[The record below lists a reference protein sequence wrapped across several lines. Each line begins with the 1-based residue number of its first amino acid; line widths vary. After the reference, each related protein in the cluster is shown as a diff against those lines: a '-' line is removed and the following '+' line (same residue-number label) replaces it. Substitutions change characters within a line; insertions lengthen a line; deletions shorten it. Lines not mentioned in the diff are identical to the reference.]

1 MLAFLILVVV
11 SALAAVIIGDLVLG
25 QKVVELASSK
35 AEVGLK
41 LTDLYLK
48 EHLKRLELI
57 GRSLHSVEAG
67 SSQCEVLS
75 QAVADGMVVAD
86 FSVDVKPEAIDLQ
99 RVSASPAWPEQDVP
113 DGNSECTAVSLPM
126 EGWRKSELARFST
139 QALASGGN
147 LSGVVA
153 VGHETL
159 TFLGYNS
166 GFGDGLLLLAASG
179 SDVPGSLHIVGTL
192 LNGRE
197 QLATVPLSLLWPGP
211 SRRWAATYFLKDRRI
226 ATSIGEEGI
235 GTRVDPRVLREVM
248 EKGNVFVG
256 EAEVTNRTFHAAY
269 MPLRDYRGDIV
280 GMLGIGAEKDIYS
293 DIRNR
298 TIALFATIITAG
310 MLIGIFMTFFFS
322 RWLMKPIGELAE
334 GMNRV
339 ARGDRDYKVR
349 LHTEDELGQLARAFN
364 LMVKG
369 IKERDIALRDGATER
384 LSHVEKQ
391 VSIGRLAAGVAH
403 EINNPLTSVLTLSSL
418 LLKHTNDEDSHREDL
433 EIIVEETTRCRDI
446 VRNLLDFARERPARK
461 QVVDVNDILRDT
473 LMLTSKYEVMKQVR
487 SEVRLAD
494 QLLWV
499 NCDAK
504 QLQQVFTNIIANAG
518 EASGP
523 NGKVMVVSDEDSSG
537 SFTQVR
543 IMDTGPGIEPE
554 NMDRIFEPFFTTKGP
569 GKGTGLGLSIS
580 LGIVQKHSGTIEI
593 DSKVGRGTT
602 VSVFIPRVSP
612 DGAPIST

>member
-25 QKVVELASSK
+25 RKVVELASSK

-57 GRSLHSVEAG
+57 GQSLHSIEGG
-67 SSQCEVLS
+67 SSRCKVLS

-86 FSVDVKPEAIDLQ
+86 FSIVAKPEAIALQ
-99 RVSASPAWPEQDVP
+99 RVSASPAWPERAASGTEAACDVV
-113 DGNSECTAVSLPM
+113 DLSVSRW
-126 EGWRKSELARFST
+126 EQTELARFSA

-153 VGHETL
+153 VEQETL
-159 TFLGYNS
+159 TYLGYKS
-166 GFGDGLLLLAASG
+166 SFGDGLLLLAANG
-179 SDVPGSLHIVGTL
+179 IDTPGALHIVGTL

-211 SRRWAATYFLKDRRI
+211 SHRYAATYFLKDKRV

-235 GTRVDPRVLREVM
+235 GTSVDPRVLDEVM
-248 EKGNVFVG
+248 EKGKVFVG

-269 MPLRDYRGDIV
+269 MPLRDYRGNIV

-349 LHTEDELGQLARAFN
+349 LHTDDELGQLAKAFN

-369 IKERDIALRDGATER
+369 IKERDIALKDGATER

-418 LLKHTNDEDSHREDL
+418 LLKHTDDKDSHREDL
-433 EIIVEETTRCRDI
+433 EIIVEETTRCREI

-487 SEVRLAD
+487 SEVHLAD
-494 QLLWV
+494 ELLWV
-499 NCDAK
+499 NCDDK

-523 NGKVMVVSDEDSSG
+523 NGKVIIASDEDSSG
-537 SFTQVR
+537 SFAQVR
-543 IMDTGPGIEPE
+543 ITDDGPGIEPE

-593 DSKVGRGTT
+593 DSKVGYGTT
-602 VSVFIPRVSP
+602 VVVFIPRVSP
-612 DGAPIST
+612 DGSPVST